1 MLSVFKYPSGYKY
14 EMSVEEACDLG
25 RKAIMHAA
33 HRDAM
38 SGGVVNLYHMKQ
50 DGWVKVSQTDVSQMY
65 YQSLEERN

>member
-1 MLSVFKYPSGYKY
+1 
-14 EMSVEEACDLG
+14 MSVQEACDLG

-65 YQSLEERN
+65 YQSLDEKK